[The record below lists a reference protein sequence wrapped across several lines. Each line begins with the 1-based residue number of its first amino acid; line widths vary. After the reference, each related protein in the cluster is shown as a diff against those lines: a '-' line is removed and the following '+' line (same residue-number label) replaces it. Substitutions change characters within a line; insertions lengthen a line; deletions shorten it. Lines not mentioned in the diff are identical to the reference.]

1 MKCMIRSS
9 FCLRL
14 SAALFAACLP
24 VAQGLAQ
31 TPEQQQMWDAQRAQ
45 AAVEAKAKAERL
57 TQARAARRADPMA
70 WVRTLNP
77 MSVGGWEFRGVATDG
92 SWASYSTNHQI
103 KRSGHMITLW
113 LRQEYPEPQQDSA
126 GDLFLSNVEQVQFDC
141 GKDRQ
146 RLLMVIYYS
155 ENNIS
160 GSQQQEQNDPKN
172 APWQAVVPG
181 TQSESVFQWA
191 CSSSH
196 GK

>member
-1 MKCMIRSS
+1 MRCMIRSKI
-9 FCLRL
+9 FLRAG
-14 SAALFAACLP
+14 AALFAAWLP
-24 VAQGLAQ
+24 AAGFAQ
-31 TPEQQQMWDAQRAQ
+31 TPEQQKMWDAQRVQ
-45 AAVEAKAKAERL
+45 AAAEAKVKAERL
-57 TQARAARRADPMA
+57 AQERAARKADPMA

-77 MSVGGWEFRGVATDG
+77 MSAGGWEFRGVATDG
-92 SWASYSTNHQI
+92 SWASYSTDHQI

-113 LRQEYPEPQQDSA
+113 LRQEYPEAQRDSA

-146 RLLMVIYYS
+146 RLLIVIYYS

-191 CSSSH
+191 CSTAH

>member
-1 MKCMIRSS
+1 MRCMIRSKV
-9 FCLRL
+9 FLRAG
-14 SAALFAACLP
+14 AALFAAWLP
-24 VAQGLAQ
+24 AAGFTQ
-31 TPEQQQMWDAQRAQ
+31 TPEQQKMWDAQRVQ
-45 AAVEAKAKAERL
+45 AAAEAKVKAERL
-57 TQARAARRADPMA
+57 AQERAARKADPMA

-77 MSVGGWEFRGVATDG
+77 MSAGGWEFRGVATDG
-92 SWASYSTNHQI
+92 SWASYSTDHQI

-113 LRQEYPEPQQDSA
+113 LRQEYPEAQRDSA

-146 RLLMVIYYS
+146 RLLIVIYYS

-191 CSSSH
+191 CSTAH

>member
-1 MKCMIRSS
+1 
-9 FCLRL
+9 
-14 SAALFAACLP
+14 
-24 VAQGLAQ
+24 
-31 TPEQQQMWDAQRAQ
+31 MWDAQRAQ
-45 AAVEAKAKAERL
+45 AAVETKAKAERL
-57 TQARAARRADPMA
+57 IRERAARRADPMA

-92 SWASYSTNHQI
+92 SWASYSTEHQI
-103 KRSGHMITLW
+103 KRSGHMVTLW
-113 LRQEYPEPQQDSA
+113 LRQEYPEAQRDSG

-146 RLLMVIYYS
+146 RLLIVIYYS

-172 APWQAVVPG
+172 APWQPVVPG

-191 CSSSH
+191 CGSSH